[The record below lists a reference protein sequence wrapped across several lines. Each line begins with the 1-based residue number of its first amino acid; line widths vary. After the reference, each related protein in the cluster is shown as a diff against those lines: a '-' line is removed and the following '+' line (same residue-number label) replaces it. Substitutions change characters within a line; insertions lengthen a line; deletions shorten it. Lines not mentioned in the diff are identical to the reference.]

1 MKLFTT
7 PKAISPARVH
17 FFLAEKG
24 IEVERELINLMEGEH
39 RSAAYRSRVPNGR
52 VPALQLDDGTVL
64 CETVAISRYVE
75 EAIQPDPPLL
85 GTNPLERA
93 RIEMYD
99 RMMELELMLPMA
111 MTFRH
116 THPAMKALED
126 QVAEY
131 GEKQRGVA
139 ERFPV
144 DLDLGRNDL
153 VPEFL
158 AQIGGSTRCLDAVGV
173 DVHACSEGCQGVG
186 AGTAPILETG
196 EEPELLVGRF
206 QWCPEGQ
213 SASSGFL
220 AVDL

>member
-39 RSAAYRSRVPNGR
+39 RSAAYRSKVPNGR

-139 ERFPV
+139 ERRLKR
-144 DLDLGRNDL
+144 LDKELAGRDFIAGDDFSIADITAWCSIRFFRAAGFTPADEQHHL
-153 VPEFL
+153 RDWFER
-158 AQIGGSTRCLDAVGV
+158 IGNRPA
-173 DVHACSEGCQGVG
+173 AG
-186 AGTAPILETG
+186 AAFAG
-196 EEPELLVGRF
+196 
-206 QWCPEGQ
+206 
-213 SASSGFL
+213 
-220 AVDL
+220 